1 MCLEPLILRLLRFKP
16 RLIHSVLRLA
26 FQMIKFSPVT
36 IGVIALLTATSLERG
51 SHIAQA
57 ASDNDYDRASRSH
70 LASTDHPLVSPRH
83 GLKTPAFVSQPA
95 DPAGSKLQ
103 TRFGKEDD
111 KLNELLIQG
120 REQVDADDLA
130 GAIATYRQA
139 ATLDDSNP
147 LIFSAIGYL
156 ESSLGNYT
164 EAIEA
169 YQQAIALDADETRF
183 HYALGYALAQ
193 NGQYA
198 AAEAAYQD
206 VVRLDA
212 NNLNAYLGL
221 GATQFR
227 QERYDDAL
235 AAYERAQTLAPNN
248 LQIDGFLGST
258 LLQLGRYSESI
269 EIFERVTARTPNNL
283 NAHINLG
290 TALLNVGRD
299 EDAFLAFDRAER
311 LTSDDGQLL
320 FDLGQLLEERGDL
333 ERSTRYYRRASNLEN
348 SADLQLSIG
357 QALLNNDDPLYAILA
372 LREAISLSPESPEAH
387 VFLAE
392 ALKAQ
397 NRRDEAIAELEL
409 ARTLY
414 ENQDKPEKVA
424 ELNEMIEALN

>member
-1 MCLEPLILRLLRFKP
+1 
-16 RLIHSVLRLA
+16 
-26 FQMIKFSPVT
+26 MIKFSPVT
-36 IGVIALLTATSLERG
+36 IGVIALLTAASLERG
-51 SHIAQA
+51 GQIAQA
-57 ASDNDYDRASRSH
+57 TQETDSIASRSQFDSIE
-70 LASTDHPLVSPRH
+70 LSVASPHR
-83 GLKTPAFVSQPA
+83 
-95 DPAGSKLQ
+95 KLQ
-103 TRFGKEDD
+103 TPVFVPQPTEPKLQAGFSKQDE

-120 REQVDADDLA
+120 REQVDAEDLT

-156 ESSLGNYT
+156 ESSLENYT

-212 NNLNAYLGL
+212 NNLNAFLGL

-227 QERYDDAL
+227 QERYDEAL
-235 AAYERAQTLAPNN
+235 VAYERAQTLAPNN
-248 LQIDGFLGST
+248 LRIDGFLGST
-258 LLQLGRYSESI
+258 LLQLGRYPEAV

-283 NAHINLG
+283 NAYINLG

-299 EDAFLAFDRAER
+299 DDAFVAFDRAER
-311 LTSDDGQLL
+311 LNSDDGQLL

-333 ERSTRYYRRASNLEN
+333 ERSIRYYRRASNLEN
-348 SADLQLSIG
+348 NAELQLSIG

-372 LREAISLSPESPEAH
+372 LREAIALSPESPEAH
-387 VFLAE
+387 VLLAE
-392 ALKAQ
+392 ALQAQ
-397 NRRDEAIAELEL
+397 NRRDEAIAELEQ

-414 ENQDKPEKVA
+414 EAQGDSEKVA
-424 ELNEMIEALN
+424 ELNEMIEALD

>member
-1 MCLEPLILRLLRFKP
+1 MWLLRFKP

-36 IGVIALLTATSLERG
+36 IGVITLLTTIRLDGG
-51 SHIAQA
+51 SHVAQA
-57 ASDNDYDRASRSH
+57 ASDDNLASRSH
-70 LASTDHPLVSPRH
+70 LTHTAYLLTNSRH
-83 GLKTPAFVSQPA
+83 GLPTPAFALQSAELANPLTTL
-95 DPAGSKLQ
+95 AGSKSPVGF
-103 TRFGKEDD
+103 TKEDD

-139 ATLDDSNP
+139 ATLDETNP

-169 YQQAIALDADETRF
+169 YQQAIALDNDEVRF

-193 NGQYA
+193 SGQYA

-212 NNLNAYLGL
+212 NNLNAFLGL

-235 AAYERAQTLAPNN
+235 IAYERAQTLAPNN

-258 LLQLGRYSESI
+258 LLQLGRYPEAI

-283 NAHINLG
+283 NAYINLG

-299 EDAFLAFDRAER
+299 DEAFVAFDRAER
-311 LTSDDGQLL
+311 LNSADGQLL

-333 ERSTRYYRRASNLEN
+333 ERSIRYYRRASNLEN
-348 SADLQLSIG
+348 SAEIQLRIG
-357 QALLNNDDPLYAILA
+357 QSLLNNDDPLYAILA
-372 LREAISLSPESPEAH
+372 LREAISLNPESAEAH
-387 VFLAE
+387 VALAK
-392 ALKAQ
+392 ALQAQ

-414 ENQDKPEKVA
+414 ETQGSPEKVT
-424 ELNEMIEALN
+424 ELSEMIEALN